1 VAIGNAPSVAQL
13 NSQAA
18 QIAGAFKSTAAQAL
32 TLQAYAV
39 SLGQAGLTTLGFSA
53 GDATQFLTMCNYM
66 ATLAQVYQGTAT
78 QGSLFNFSNALTAL
92 TGPY

>member
-1 VAIGNAPSVAQL
+1 MAIGNAPSVAQL

-18 QIAGAFKSTAAQAL
+18 QVAGAFKSTAAQAL
-32 TLQAYAV
+32 TLQAYVVA
-39 SLGQAGLTTLGFSA
+39 LGHAGLMTLGFSDA
-53 GDATQFLTMCNYM
+53 DATALATQCNYM